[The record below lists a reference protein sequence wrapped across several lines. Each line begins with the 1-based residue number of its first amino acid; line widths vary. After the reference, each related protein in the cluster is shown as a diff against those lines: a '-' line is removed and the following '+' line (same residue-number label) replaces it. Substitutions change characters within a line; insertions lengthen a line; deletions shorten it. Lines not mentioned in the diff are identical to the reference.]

1 MGTAC
6 AITAAQTA
14 TIRMRTMTASV
25 IIAMADTADA
35 AAAALRRPAMA
46 MGTASEGAITAAII
60 AAITGNMHV
69 TGNRS

>member
-1 MGTAC
+1 MTWSV
-6 AITAAQTA
+6 ILPEQFVPM
-14 TIRMRTMTASV
+14 RMRTETASV